1 MQEFLEQYGYLA
13 LMVGTFLEGETAILV
28 ASSLVHNGLFK
39 IPSTVFFAFA
49 GAFISDWLYYS
60 IGYFNGKYY
69 LAKRPKLEAKVL
81 PVQRFMHKNSTQ
93 VLLIYRFLYGFRI
106 IIPITIGLCRIP
118 PRTFLIF
125 SIISGVIWASVV
137 SGIGYLAGAIFNID
151 SVVLEKNI
159 FFIVTGFA
167 IIGLFM
173 GFLVKKIANSRIN
186 QN

>member
-1 MQEFLEQYGYLA
+1 MEEFLEQYGYLA

-39 IPSTVFFAFA
+39 IPSTVFFAFV

-81 PVQRFMHKNSTQ
+81 PVQRFLQKNSTQ

-118 PRTFLIF
+118 PKTFLLF
-125 SIISGVIWASVV
+125 SIISGVVWASVV
-137 SGIGYLAGAIFNID
+137 SGVGYLAGAVFNID
-151 SVVLEKNI
+151 SGVLEKNI

-167 IIGLFM
+167 IIGLVT
-173 GFLVKKIANSRIN
+173 GFVVQRIANARIN
-186 QN
+186 RN